1 MDGCMRLWKHE
12 ILFLGL
18 IVSVFVMMDCDM
30 TFIDKQD
37 YHDIIPPLALLHHEI

>member
-1 MDGCMRLWKHE
+1 MELWKHE
-12 ILFLGL
+12 ILFLWNNLCL

-37 YHDIIPPLALLHHEI
+37 YHDIIPPLALWHHEI